1 MGDIVTDNMTDDAD
15 ILREIRS
22 LFVRTYILIR
32 RFYKCST
39 DVRRILFE
47 TYCVCVYDAALWSK
61 FFSGVLLQ
69 KNGLKMFFK
78 CCKDLHLPSFDDA
91 ILHNSSIIF
100 SRYWNVWSIHSK
112 IIGHLAHLEHV

>member
-1 MGDIVTDNMTDDAD
+1 MGDIVTDNMTDVAD

-61 FFSGVLLQ
+61 FFSGVLLP

-78 CCKDLHLPSFDDA
+78 SVARIYISRALTQYC
-91 ILHNSSIIF
+91 II
-100 SRYWNVWSIHSK
+100 
-112 IIGHLAHLEHV
+112 AP